1 MDSDIGKAT
10 LSSWFN
16 SAWHTLA
23 TLVGH

>member
-23 TLVGH
+23 SLVGH